1 MQIHGGRT
9 MDVKPGQMQVSV
21 GTRLVGYSGREVEA
35 PIRWGCTDRQLTET
49 QSQQLEH
56 VAHSS
61 PYLFMVCLIYSSH
74 ILELVRYN
82 MH

>member
-1 MQIHGGRT
+1 

-21 GTRLVGYSGREVEA
+21 GTRLVGYSGREVKA
-35 PIRWGCTDRQLTET
+35 AIRWGCTDRQLTET

-61 PYLFMVCLIYSSH
+61 SYLFMVCFIYSAH
-74 ILELVRYN
+74 TLELVWHN
-82 MH
+82 IH